1 MKTSPAL
8 LPSATALAA
17 ALLSLAS
24 PAQAQTPGT
33 ASKISQV
40 LVYPGGATVERVAR
54 VAAGS
59 REIKLVCLPER
70 FEADSLQLQADPG
83 IAIGEIN
90 MQTVDREAAPE
101 CTNNSP
107 LDARVRELEDKLAGL
122 KAESD
127 AQDLALGYLK
137 NLGTDKAAPAAISAT
152 LDSIKRSGQES
163 LQRQHQLLRSK
174 EALEKE
180 LAPLRV
186 ERDRL
191 LRASPR
197 LRSLQIQVAAQR
209 EGELRLS
216 YRVPGAGWSPIYRAH
231 LDSTSGQL
239 RLERLGQVAQSSGED
254 WNQVKLKLST
264 SQPRQASQPRP
275 LQPWTL
281 KFQEPVQ
288 VQLNESIAFRTPA
301 PAPAPLA
308 AKARS
313 GSNQAD
319 AAEALPNFD
328 ASQMQGEY
336 AAVFEVP
343 GLVTVAS
350 DKQRSSFGLGST
362 ALEAKLYARVQPQ
375 HEAQAYLLADA
386 ARPAGSWPT
395 GNLQL
400 YRDGG
405 FVGQS
410 VLSLGQEE
418 RLELFFGRDEM
429 LRVTV
434 DPEKREGANTGFIG
448 ARIER
453 KYARAYRLE
462 NLHKSAVTVQVV
474 EAAPLSQHEDIKVTT
489 QFTPKPTSEAWKNQP
504 GQILWQQTLTPGQS
518 QRYTADYLISYPKD
532 ASISGLR

>member
-1 MKTSPAL
+1 MKNKLSL
-8 LPSATALAA
+8 SGTALAA
-17 ALLSLAS
+17 ALLCLAS
-24 PAQAQTPGT
+24 STQAQTPST
-33 ASKISQV
+33 PSKITQV
-40 LVYPGGATVERVAR
+40 LVYPGGATVERAAR

-59 REIKLVCLPER
+59 RELKLICLPER
-70 FEADSLQLQADPG
+70 FDADSLQLQADPG

-90 MQTVDREAAPE
+90 LQTVDREAVPE
-101 CTNNSP
+101 CMNNSP
-107 LDARVRELEDKLAGL
+107 LDARMHELEDKLASI

-137 NLGTDKAAPAAISAT
+137 NLGNDKAAPATISAT
-152 LDSIKRSGQES
+152 LDSIKRSGQDA

-180 LAPLRV
+180 LTPLRA

-191 LRASPR
+191 VQASPR

-209 EGELRLS
+209 EGELRLT
-216 YRVPGAGWSPIYRAH
+216 YRVPGAGWSPLYRAH
-231 LDSTSGQL
+231 LDTTSQQL
-239 RLERLGQVAQSSGED
+239 RLERLAQVAQSSGED
-254 WNQVKLKLST
+254 WNKVKLKLST
-264 SQPRQASQPRP
+264 SQPRQASRPNP

-281 KFQEPVQ
+281 KFQEPVM
-288 VQLNESIAFRTPA
+288 VQFSESMAMRAA
-301 PAPAPLA
+301 PAP
-308 AKARS
+308 KAMAIARPS
-313 GSNQAD
+313 ASAD
-319 AAEALPNFD
+319 ANTDQPLPNFD
-328 ASQMQGEY
+328 ASQLQGEY
-336 AAVFEVP
+336 AAEFEVP

-350 DKQRSSFGLGST
+350 DKQRSSFALGST
-362 ALEAKLYARVQPQ
+362 ALEAKLYARAQPQ
-375 HEAQAYLLADA
+375 QEAQAYLLADA
-386 ARPAGSWPT
+386 ARPAGSWPN
-395 GNLQL
+395 GSLQL

-410 VLSLGQEE
+410 VLSLGQDE

-434 DPEKREGANTGFIG
+434 EPEKREGANTGFIG

-462 NLHKSAVTVQVV
+462 NLHKSAVTVQVL

-489 QFTPKPTSEAWKNQP
+489 QFSPKPSSEAWKNQP

-518 QRYTADYLISYPKD
+518 QRYTADYSISYPKE
-532 ASISGLR
+532 ANISGLR

>member
-17 ALLSLAS
+17 ALLGLAS
-24 PAQAQTPGT
+24 PAKAQTPGT

-54 VAAGS
+54 VAAGA
-59 REIKLVCLPER
+59 RELKLVCLPER

-83 IAIGEIN
+83 IAIGEVN
-90 MQTVDREAAPE
+90 LQTVDREAAPE

-127 AQDLALGYLK
+127 AQELALGYLK

-152 LDSIKRSGQES
+152 LDSIRRGGQEA

-231 LDSTSGQL
+231 LDSMSGQL

-264 SQPRQASQPRP
+264 SQPRQASRPGP

-281 KFQEPVQ
+281 KLQEPVQ
-288 VQLNESIAFRTPA
+288 VQFSESMAMRAP

-313 GSNQAD
+313 SNQAD
-319 AAEALPNFD
+319 MAEPLPNFD

-350 DKQRSSFGLGST
+350 DKQRSSFGLGQT
-362 ALEAKLYARVQPQ
+362 ALEAQLYARVQPQ
-375 HEAQAYLLADA
+375 QEAQAYLLADA
-386 ARPAGSWPT
+386 ARPTGSWPT

-405 FVGQS
+405 FVGQR

-434 DPEKREGANTGFIG
+434 EAEKREGANTGFIG

-453 KYARAYRLE
+453 RYARAYRLE
-462 NLHKSAVTVQVV
+462 NLHKSAVTVQVL

-489 QFTPKPTSEAWKNQP
+489 QFAPKPSSEAWKTQP

-532 ASISGLR
+532 ANISGLR